1 MVRLESVSFAF
12 KRSQI
17 LKNVNIQVERG
28 VRLVLLGPS
37 GCGKTTLLRLI
48 AGFNAPDTGSIFIN
62 EKLVS
67 SNGEVIVPPEKR
79 GIGFV
84 FQDLALW
91 PHMTVYGNLE
101 FCLKSKNLSKIQ
113 RKEQIHQMMEITDLV
128 GLEKRKP
135 YELSG
140 GQQQR
145 VALARALIGKPEL
158 VLMDEPLS
166 SLDWDL
172 RERLAQKICKLQEQ
186 LGFTMI
192 YVTHDKEEMRQIA
205 TKVLILK
212 AGTVQIFKDRYLS

>member
-1 MVRLESVSFAF
+1 MSENSMVCLESVSFSING
-12 KRSQI
+12 RQI
-17 LKNVNIQVERG
+17 LKDVSLNIPHG
-28 VRLVLLGPS
+28 TRLVLLGPS

-62 EKLVS
+62 NTVVS
-67 SNGEVIVPPEKR
+67 QNGRVVVPPER
-79 GIGFV
+79 RNIGFV

-91 PHMTVYGNLE
+91 PHMSVYGNLE
-101 FCLKSKNLSKIQ
+101 FGLRVRGVSKSHRRKRILKML
-113 RKEQIHQMMEITDLV
+113 EMTDLA
-128 GLEKRKP
+128 GMERRRP

-145 VALARALIGKPEL
+145 VALARALVTDPEL

-172 RERLAQKICKLQEQ
+172 RRRIAAEICKLQKD

-192 YVTHDKEEMRQIA
+192 YVTHDKEETNQLA
-205 TKVLILK
+205 TQVVIMK
-212 AGTVQIFKDRYLS
+212 AGTVSC